1 MQKLDNK
8 LKQAAQMYEK
18 QFLRQMVKAMRNTV
32 SHSEMTKPGMAENIF
47 REQLD
52 EKYVD
57 GWMKTGGTGFSEV
70 IYKDLVNKFFPQ
82 LQKSPKKMA
91 RPKSITD
98 RFKGLKAPAALEQK
112 NKQSFNL
119 MLSPAKG
126 KSYLQLP
133 WQGKF
138 EKQFELESGEKVAMF
153 SHPFGLK
160 STFVFQG
167 QMNPGLLDKNLSA
180 GENFAL
186 LSPETQS
193 MTWQVEKTDSLKAP

>member
-1 MQKLDNK
+1 MKLSKAQQFKQTPQQQMQKLDNK

-98 RFKGLKAPAALEQK
+98 RFKG
-112 NKQSFNL
+112 
-119 MLSPAKG
+119 
-126 KSYLQLP
+126 
-133 WQGKF
+133 
-138 EKQFELESGEKVAMF
+138 
-153 SHPFGLK
+153 
-160 STFVFQG
+160 
-167 QMNPGLLDKNLSA
+167 
-180 GENFAL
+180 
-186 LSPETQS
+186 
-193 MTWQVEKTDSLKAP
+193 